1 MKWLVLATRRLQAS
15 FRPRNIS
22 FHTNPRVIS
31 HLFGPTRSLSLLS
44 TTTTSQ
50 GATDTNRK
58 ASIAKVEG
66 EIEEVKQAIK
76 GVQILIAS
84 VGQEIK
90 ATEKELLGGKLSPS
104 IKSILTKKFDG
115 LMVEKKSLMDK
126 EKTLMDKEKTLMD
139 EKKALMDEKKSLM
152 DEKKTLMD
160 EKKALMDKEKT
171 LMDKTKSSILH
182 PFEFSIRR
190 KQNFP
195 KSGGGTAIFK
205 REWLFNDITDMVL
218 QKDDEDLYESFYW
231 RAPAGSGK
239 TVFLKLIGK
248 KLQERGCVVYYMN
261 TSCNLDK
268 FEPEYYYELC
278 RDAGDKTVVLMV
290 DEVQSN
296 IKTGIWTAILR
307 EDRPDNLLV
316 LGVGIP
322 DLVFVSPQFSRKF
335 PEDGKLFPMFLTERD
350 LPELVAYFCKESAQP
365 KEAVANLC
373 EQILVFTNGHFFP
386 FVKFMEHLLSIQFE
400 SDASM
405 HLSSQEFRNS
415 SCYKMVKA
423 RCSFTPYMLDAATK
437 VLMNQDNSVDLN
449 TLQKLG
455 IYYEDA
461 LISPFVFNEAFVN
474 MKFPPKKDSKMV
486 LLDESKDRMA
496 CAEEIICA
504 GLHYISAEDFRDIN
518 SKYRAVENAIA
529 VKWGY
534 NVRESFSNVMMY
546 FQARTMYG
554 ERIGPG
560 ARPLIDFVFNGRL
573 HLGVEVAVNLNAA
586 GIKEHL
592 QRFDDKY
599 IMLKDFGVVL
609 HIDTTRSEPVLVESF
624 DNETNNRI
632 YTFLTSR
639 NELYRGA
646 ALVKTQ
652 VSVHLG
658 APFEMPKSNLSGNK

>member
-115 LMVEKKSLMDK
+115 LMDKEKSLMDEKKSLMDK
-126 EKTLMDKEKTLMD
+126 EKSLMDKEK
-139 EKKALMDEKKSLM
+139 S
-152 DEKKTLMD
+152 
-160 EKKALMDKEKT
+160 

-248 KLQERGCVVYYMN
+248 KLQERGCAVYYMN

-307 EDRPDNLLV
+307 EDRPDNL
-316 LGVGIP
+316 
-322 DLVFVSPQFSRKF
+322 
-335 PEDGKLFPMFLTERD
+335 
-350 LPELVAYFCKESAQP
+350 QP
-365 KEAVANLC
+365 L
-373 EQILVFTNGHFFP
+373 
-386 FVKFMEHLLSIQFE
+386 
-400 SDASM
+400 
-405 HLSSQEFRNS
+405 
-415 SCYKMVKA
+415 
-423 RCSFTPYMLDAATK
+423 
-437 VLMNQDNSVDLN
+437 
-449 TLQKLG
+449 
-455 IYYEDA
+455 
-461 LISPFVFNEAFVN
+461 
-474 MKFPPKKDSKMV
+474 
-486 LLDESKDRMA
+486 LLD
-496 CAEEIICA
+496 
-504 GLHYISAEDFRDIN
+504 
-518 SKYRAVENAIA
+518 
-529 VKWGY
+529 
-534 NVRESFSNVMMY
+534 
-546 FQARTMYG
+546 
-554 ERIGPG
+554 
-560 ARPLIDFVFNGRL
+560 
-573 HLGVEVAVNLNAA
+573 
-586 GIKEHL
+586 
-592 QRFDDKY
+592 
-599 IMLKDFGVVL
+599 
-609 HIDTTRSEPVLVESF
+609 
-624 DNETNNRI
+624 
-632 YTFLTSR
+632 
-639 NELYRGA
+639 
-646 ALVKTQ
+646 
-652 VSVHLG
+652 
-658 APFEMPKSNLSGNK
+658 